1 MVQLNE
7 RSNLTVIVLTYNE
20 SRHIR
25 RCLESVRDLAKD
37 IFIVDSFSTDD
48 TVKICEAFGAKTYR
62 NPFVNHAV
70 QFNWALQNC
79 PIETE
84 WVMRL
89 DADEYLL
96 PDLIEE
102 LETRLPEL
110 SDSVAGIYLKRRV
123 HFQGR
128 WIRHGGYYPTWLL
141 RVWRHG
147 SAVCEARWMDE
158 HIKLLHGS
166 AVSFTNDFVDDNL
179 HGLTQWTA
187 KHNGYASREVV
198 GLVNVS
204 DSFQGGEEV
213 SMRFWGSQEQRKR
226 WLKYRYARLPLLVR
240 PILYFIYRYFI
251 KLGFLDGKE
260 GLVWH
265 LLQGF
270 WYRFLVDA
278 KHMELQKEMRT
289 KGYDARTAIKKVFD
303 IEI

>member
-1 MVQLNE
+1 MGQVHVT
-7 RSNLTVIVLTYNE
+7 SDITVIVLTYNE
-20 SRHIR
+20 SKHIR
-25 RCLESVRDLAKD
+25 RCLDSVRYIAKEV
-37 IFIVDSFSTDD
+37 FIVDSFSTDD
-48 TVKICEAFGAKTYR
+48 TVKICEAFGANVYQ
-62 NPFVNHAV
+62 NPFVNQAV
-70 QFNWALQNC
+70 QFNWALKNC
-79 PIETE
+79 PIKTE

-96 PDLIEE
+96 PDLVEE
-102 LETRLPEL
+102 LEKRLPEL
-110 SDSVAGIYLKRRV
+110 PDSVAGIYLKRRV
-123 HFQGR
+123 YFQGR

-166 AVSFTNDFVDDNL
+166 AVTFTSDFVDDNL
-179 HGLTQWTA
+179 HGLTRWTT
-187 KHNGYASREVV
+187 KHNDYASREVV
-198 GLVNVS
+198 GLVS
-204 DSFQGGEEV
+204 PSAPFQVGEEV

-226 WLKYRYARLPLLVR
+226 WLKYRYARLPLFMR
-240 PILYFIYRYFI
+240 PILYFFYRYVI
-251 KLGFLDGKE
+251 KFGFLDGKE

-278 KHMELQKEMRT
+278 KLMEIQKEMRT
-289 KGYDARTAIKKVFD
+289 KGYDARTAIKQVFD